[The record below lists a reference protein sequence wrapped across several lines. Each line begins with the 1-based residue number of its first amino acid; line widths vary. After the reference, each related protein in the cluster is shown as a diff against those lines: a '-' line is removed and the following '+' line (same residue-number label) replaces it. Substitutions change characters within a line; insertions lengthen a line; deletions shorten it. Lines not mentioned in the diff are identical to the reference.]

1 MAKNRCP
8 LCSGRL
14 NNGVCESCGYAVPDE
29 EGIASVYNYD
39 PSDYNYNEEKYGEKD
54 KSSDMMPEIKTYDGA
69 PPVFYRR
76 EEVETPAAKPVID
89 LHAKAEQH
97 GKAEEPEN
105 NPNPYADFSPTDNRN
120 IYNSGSG
127 SGKGGIFDFRFIID
141 LILTMI
147 FPLIGIFYILNRVK
161 LYNSEKSQKYMTQ
174 IIIIAAVM
182 MFSFISGFS
191 RFD

>member
-54 KSSDMMPEIKTYDGA
+54 RSSDMMPEIKTYDGA

-76 EEVETPAAKPVID
+76 EE
-89 LHAKAEQH
+89 
-97 GKAEEPEN
+97 PEN
-105 NPNPYADFSPTDNRN
+105 NPNPYADFSPTDNKN

-127 SGKGGIFDFRFIID
+127 SGKGGIFEGRFIID